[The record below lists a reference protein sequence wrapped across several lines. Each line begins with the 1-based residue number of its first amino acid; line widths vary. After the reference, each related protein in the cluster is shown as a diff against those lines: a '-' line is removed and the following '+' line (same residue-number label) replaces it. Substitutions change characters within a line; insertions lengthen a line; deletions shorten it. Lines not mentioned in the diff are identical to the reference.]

1 MKRNKNN
8 LQTRN
13 IKSALIYLNVVNVK
27 LWLQIRKFVIF
38 WKIKI
43 NNIAISVWL
52 KLVTKFKYFRIHFI
66 KKLVIVNYRES
77 VTMLK

>member
-13 IKSALIYLNVVNVK
+13 IKSALIYLNVANVK

-38 WKIKI
+38 
-43 NNIAISVWL
+43 
-52 KLVTKFKYFRIHFI
+52 
-66 KKLVIVNYRES
+66 
-77 VTMLK
+77 